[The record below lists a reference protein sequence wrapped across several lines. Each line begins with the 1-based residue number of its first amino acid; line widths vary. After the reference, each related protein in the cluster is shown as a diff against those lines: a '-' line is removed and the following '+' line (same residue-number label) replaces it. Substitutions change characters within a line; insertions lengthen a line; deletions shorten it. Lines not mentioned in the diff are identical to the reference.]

1 MTAQQSYGDQT
12 LKDFVMVQRNLI
24 PKNLCDYIVDDSEK
38 KEWRPH
44 TWYNSQ
50 TDTFGSE
57 ETMELDVQNVD
68 DEIQN
73 LLTPFIIQSGAN
85 YNAKFAFGDERTRQI
100 M

>member
-1 MTAQQSYGDQT
+1 MTKSYGDQT

-24 PKNLCDYIVDDSEK
+24 PRNLCEYIIDDSEK

-57 ETMELDVQNVD
+57 ETMELDVQNVN

-73 LLTPFIIQSGAN
+73 
-85 YNAKFAFGDERTRQI
+85 FGELVWDPMEHLDQEEFLESI
-100 M
+100 